1 MHAPGL
7 TAIRRLGGRRAL
19 PSWGSESALSDAV
32 SLCYRLL
39 QREKCVRK
47 HGSASPQ
54 VKHGVWKRVI
64 FACAFA
70 SENLLS
76 YRGLS

>member
-1 MHAPGL
+1 MHAPGF
-7 TAIRRLGGRRAL
+7 TAIRRLGRRRAL

-32 SLCYRLL
+32 SLCYCLL

-54 VKHGVWKRVI
+54 VKHGVGKRVI

-76 YRGLS
+76 YGGLS